1 MRFIVAALLI
11 ANLGFYAWTQGWLD
25 DVVGVRAE
33 GEREPERLAR
43 QVHPELIR
51 SLSPA
56 ETAASGAASGVAG
69 TAGPGG
75 PSRGRDG
82 SGLPAG
88 GPVHAGGDRAG
99 RGRAGRGPAA
109 PAAARYANLRSE
121 QPGVWLVYMGRFAN
135 LDGVRQKEEE
145 LGRIHIAYEELLEPS
160 ELAPGLSLGRYDS
173 KAAAEAALNRLVQR
187 GVRTGRVAQ
196 LVPPGIVHS
205 LRVEHADAALKAQLT
220 ALADPLFAT
229 RRFEPCANAP
239 AAAAAGLGGIGRRV
253 ALASLASPARRAY
266 RRDGA
271 GEREQPGRID
281 RSAARVGGLRRR
293 RCAGAFVGAERDRLR
308 HVGAVDRLGLLRR
321 PHIGAGIL
329 RIEHRL
335 LRVEQPG
342 AAGGRGANAAPRV
355 ARRADAHQPAR

>member
-33 GEREPERLAR
+33 GQREPERLAR

-75 PSRGRDG
+75 PSGETAAVCLQAG
-82 SGLPAG
+82 PFTPAEIVPAEAALVAALP
-88 GPVHAGGDRAG
+88 
-99 RGRAGRGPAA
+99 A

-121 QPGVWLVYMGRFAN
+121 QPGVWLVYMGRFAS

-145 LGRIHIAYEELLEPS
+145 LGRIHVPYEELLEPS

-196 LVPPGIVHS
+196 LAPPGVVHS

-239 AAAAAGLGGIGRRV
+239 AAGTAAA
-253 ALASLASPARRAY
+253 
-266 RRDGA
+266 
-271 GEREQPGRID
+271 
-281 RSAARVGGLRRR
+281 SAAS
-293 RCAGAFVGAERDRLR
+293 
-308 HVGAVDRLGLLRR
+308 
-321 PHIGAGIL
+321 
-329 RIEHRL
+329 
-335 LRVEQPG
+335 G
-342 AAGGRGANAAPRV
+342 AASR
-355 ARRADAHQPAR
+355 

>member
-25 DVVGVRAE
+25 NVVGVRAE

-51 SLSPA
+51 SLSPV

-69 TAGPGG
+69 GAGTAGQSG
-75 PSRGRDG
+75 PSGQSRETASVCLQAGPFTPAEIVPAEAALAAA
-82 SGLPAG
+82 LPA
-88 GPVHAGGDRAG
+88 PAG
-99 RGRAGRGPAA
+99 
-109 PAAARYANLRSE
+109 ARYANVRSE

-145 LGRIHIAYEELLEPS
+145 LGRIHVPYEELLEPS

-196 LVPPGIVHS
+196 LAPPGVVHS

-239 AAAAAGLGGIGRRV
+239 AAGTAAA
-253 ALASLASPARRAY
+253 
-266 RRDGA
+266 
-271 GEREQPGRID
+271 
-281 RSAARVGGLRRR
+281 SAAS
-293 RCAGAFVGAERDRLR
+293 
-308 HVGAVDRLGLLRR
+308 
-321 PHIGAGIL
+321 
-329 RIEHRL
+329 
-335 LRVEQPG
+335 G
-342 AAGGRGANAAPRV
+342 AASR
-355 ARRADAHQPAR
+355 